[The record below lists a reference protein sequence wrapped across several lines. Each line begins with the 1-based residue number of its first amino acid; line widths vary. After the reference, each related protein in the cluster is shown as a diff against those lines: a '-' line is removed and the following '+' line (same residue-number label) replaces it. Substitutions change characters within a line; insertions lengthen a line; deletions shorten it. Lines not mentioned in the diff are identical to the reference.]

1 MDLVMLVLAAAVIG
15 LLVWVITT
23 QIPMPPLWAKAIQV
37 GALIVFL
44 LYILTRFIAL
54 PNVLPGN

>member
-1 MDLVMLVLAAAVIG
+1 MDLVLLVVIAVILG
-15 LLVWVITT
+15 FVIWILTT
-23 QIPMPPLWAKAIQV
+23 QVPMPPMWAKAIQV

-44 LYILTRFIAL
+44 LYILTRFMRL